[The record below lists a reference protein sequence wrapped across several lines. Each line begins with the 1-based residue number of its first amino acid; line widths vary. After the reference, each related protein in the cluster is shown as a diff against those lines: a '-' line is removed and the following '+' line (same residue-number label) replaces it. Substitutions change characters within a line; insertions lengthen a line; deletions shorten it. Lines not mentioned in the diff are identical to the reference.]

1 VTGEGDSSTDRSFI
15 DCLED
20 TWAHLSSLTHAL
32 DESEWHAP
40 TECPGWDVA
49 AHVAHVAGTEAT
61 LLGRPAPPSAPPGPH
76 VRNRLGEMNEAWVQH
91 WRGRP
96 TAELVAELDE
106 VTAAR
111 LSALRAMSDEELA
124 RPGWSPIGEVPYA
137 TFMGI
142 RVMDCWVHE
151 QDIRQATGRPWRFDG
166 PAAPAAIERLMSSL
180 GFVVGKRVAPGEG
193 CSVAL
198 VVSVD
203 GHQPWEATYTIVG
216 GRAVPSDPGTDP
228 VARVGLG
235 GETWVRLATGRL
247 TGGDAL
253 AAGLVHLDGD
263 RSIGERIVDN
273 LAHIP

>member
-1 VTGEGDSSTDRSFI
+1 MTDRSCI

-32 DESEWHAP
+32 DQREWHAP

-61 LLGRPAPPSAPPGPH
+61 LLGRPAPPPVPPGSH

-91 WRGRP
+91 WRQRP
-96 TAELVAELDE
+96 TSELVAELDE

-111 LSALRAMSDEELA
+111 LAALRSMSDEELE
-124 RPGWSPIGEVPYA
+124 RPGWSPIGEVPYV
-137 TFMGI
+137 TFMGV

-193 CSVAL
+193 RSVAL

-203 GHQPWEATYTIVG
+203 GQPTREAAYTIRG
-216 GRAVPSDPGTDP
+216 GRAVPADPGTDP
-228 VARVGLG
+228 DARVELSGQV
-235 GETWVRLATGRL
+235 WVRLAAGRL

-263 RSIGERIVDN
+263 RSIGERIVTN